1 MDGCKNSN
9 WCCLMPGLVA
19 GRGPRGARSCC
30 LMPGLV
36 AGARGPRGAA

>member
-19 GRGPRGARSCC
+19 GRGPRGARDPRGARSCC
-30 LMPGLV
+30 LMP
-36 AGARGPRGAA
+36 